1 MKEIDEMQK
10 QKQEIIVQCQ
20 NEIYFIKELYYK
32 MAYFKEFMNHFNK
45 DLDDKIKARSKI
57 SRALPIFIICN
68 SLEKNKEKEEDD
80 KDNKE
85 NRK

>member
-1 MKEIDEMQK
+1 
-10 QKQEIIVQCQ
+10 
-20 NEIYFIKELYYK
+20 
-32 MAYFKEFMNHFNK
+32 MACFKEFMNHFNK
-45 DLDDKIKARSKI
+45 DLDDKIKASSKF

-68 SLEKNKEKEEDD
+68 NLEKNKEEKED